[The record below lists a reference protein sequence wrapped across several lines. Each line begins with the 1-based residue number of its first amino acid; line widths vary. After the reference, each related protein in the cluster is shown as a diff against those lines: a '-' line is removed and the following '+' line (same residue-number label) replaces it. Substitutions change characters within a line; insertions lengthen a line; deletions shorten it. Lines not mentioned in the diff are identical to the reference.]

1 MRPLFFVQN
10 NFVERLTIPVAR
22 FAHARGVSVQDRS
35 CSSGFDPLACG
46 VDWSEHHPVLPY
58 GSVQFMRKLKAA
70 GPLSRYVHH
79 EEVRFSAQVWQEQL
93 PCMLNAQGRVVRVQ
107 DVASTLADAPAH
119 VRPLQEDKAFTAALL
134 SADQWQALA
143 QERNLSPDLPCWV
156 SPAKDI
162 FSEWRLWLIGGAVV
176 GASRYRHAGALAL
189 EPGAPED
196 VRQFARAVAATWLPA
211 PCVGMDVALTP
222 QGLKVVEFNPIHCCG
237 WYAAPVDEILQAW
250 LDWSVRNM

>member
-119 VRPLQEDKAFTAALL
+119 PRTFGSSPGRWRPPGCPRPASAWTSPSPRRGSRSWSSTLFIAAAGTLPPWMRYCRL
-134 SADQWQALA
+134 GWIGACAIC
-143 QERNLSPDLPCWV
+143 NL
-156 SPAKDI
+156 
-162 FSEWRLWLIGGAVV
+162 R
-176 GASRYRHAGALAL
+176 LAL
-189 EPGAPED
+189 
-196 VRQFARAVAATWLPA
+196 
-211 PCVGMDVALTP
+211 P
-222 QGLKVVEFNPIHCCG
+222 QGLTAQGNFNPKGI
-237 WYAAPVDEILQAW
+237 QAKVSQSESTQN
-250 LDWSVRNM
+250 LACRGIECISHLL

>member
-22 FAHARGVSVQDRS
+22 FSHARGVSVQDRS

-46 VDWSEHHPVLPY
+46 VDWSEHRPVLPY

-79 EEVRFSAQVWQEQL
+79 EEVRFSAQAWQEQL
-93 PCMLNAQGRVVRVQ
+93 PCMLNAQGWVVLVQ

-189 EPGAPED
+189 ELGAPED
-196 VRQFARAVAATWLPA
+196 VRQLARAVAAAWLPA
-211 PCVGMDVALTP
+211 LCVGMDVALTP
-222 QGLKVVEFNPIHCCG
+222 QGLKVVEMNYRPPDACASRWRFP
-237 WYAAPVDEILQAW
+237 A
-250 LDWSVRNM
+250 S